1 MPQFQLSH
9 LSPDK
14 MDMAFGLVR
23 IAIPGTRLPDWQRYA
38 NSLLVSGG
46 AILALTAPDG
56 SIHAIASYMP
66 EPSLRYGRVL
76 RVDTFIAF
84 ELSRRAPA
92 RKALCDALQAM
103 AEGLDCSTVLY
114 AQDSR
119 GLMTPTVH

>member
-9 LSPDK
+9 LSPDQ
-14 MDMAFGLVR
+14 MDNAYGLVR
-23 IAIPGTRLPDWQRYA
+23 IALPGTPLPDWRRYA
-38 NSLLVSGG
+38 NALLVSGG
-46 AILALTAPDG
+46 AILALTAEDG
-56 SIHAIASYMP
+56 SIHALASYLP

-92 RKALCDALQAM
+92 RRALCDALEAM
-103 AEGLDCSTVLY
+103 AEGLDCSTVVY
-114 AQDSR
+114 EQGSR